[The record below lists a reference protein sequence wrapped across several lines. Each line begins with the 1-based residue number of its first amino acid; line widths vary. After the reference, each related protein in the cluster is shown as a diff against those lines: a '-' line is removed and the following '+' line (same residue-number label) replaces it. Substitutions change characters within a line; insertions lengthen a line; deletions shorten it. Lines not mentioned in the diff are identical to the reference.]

1 MFYFSHTYRVE
12 RQMKENT
19 IELDSLHRQEA
30 ELKRRREEA
39 VSKLLL
45 LIDECSPLFFIHF

>member
-1 MFYFSHTYRVE
+1 
-12 RQMKENT
+12 MKENT

-39 VSKLLL
+39 VCKIRHIFL
-45 LIDECSPLFFIHF
+45 LINVGTVRFRP